1 MEGRDLPRYGSI
13 RTCRDPGHGNPD
25 SPHIEAINKDLED
38 RTIIHKVVP
47 LLNGGVDDTGASDLG
62 KDVIRDHPLADLSDA
77 HGLNSR
83 GFRQVLVTGISD
95 DETTGSGGRFVR
107 RS

>member
-1 MEGRDLPRYGSI
+1 M
-13 RTCRDPGHGNPD
+13 
-25 SPHIEAINKDLED
+25 
-38 RTIIHKVVP
+38 VP

-62 KDVIRDHPLADLSDA
+62 KDVIRDRPLADLSDA

>member
-1 MEGRDLPRYGSI
+1 
-13 RTCRDPGHGNPD
+13 
-25 SPHIEAINKDLED
+25 
-38 RTIIHKVVP
+38 VVP

-95 DETTGSGGRFVR
+95 DETTGSGGSCAGLDDV
-107 RS
+107 STLTEVSIT